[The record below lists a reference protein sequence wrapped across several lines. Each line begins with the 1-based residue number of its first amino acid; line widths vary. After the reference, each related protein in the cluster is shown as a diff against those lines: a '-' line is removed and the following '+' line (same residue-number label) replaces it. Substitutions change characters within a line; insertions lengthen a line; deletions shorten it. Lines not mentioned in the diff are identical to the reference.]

1 MRQLSDLEKAYQGL
15 FLGGEANAVAVLRD
29 LASET
34 GFMASLPVG
43 TDPQVLIDHNA
54 RRAVFGRIYEILT
67 LTAQGRAT
75 LAEALSPAETE
86 DDTT

>member
-1 MRQLSDLEKAYQGL
+1 MRPLSDLEKAYQGL
-15 FLGGEANAVAVLRD
+15 FLDNANAVAVLRD

-34 GFMASLPVG
+34 GFMASLPAG

-54 RRAVFGRIYEILT
+54 RRAVFGRIYEILV